1 MTIVFIILNLL
12 MLISSYSMAYRFSGG
27 ANFSEKL
34 ITTFLLYFS
43 QITFTLLLLGVVL
56 KNLSSVSIIILNSAI
71 SLSLLLVFT
80 LKKYSGKALP
90 DFYYHCRGACSYLLK
105 AKDVFLYILISLF
118 FFQVVWLLIKIYF
131 LPPHVWDVF
140 AYHLHPV
147 VEWLQK
153 GMIPV
158 SIDTPV
164 IRLNRNPMGFKLLH
178 SWIAR
183 FLGDITWLELPQFVY
198 GLMTVLTS
206 YALMLKMNISKTS
219 ALKYALS
226 IYFIPLILM
235 ESRTCQDH
243 LALTGALLMAAFYF
257 IAVFF
262 ENKGSHILFLGLAFG
277 LVLGTKISGP
287 HIIIV
292 FFLALLLAKGFKL
305 SSILDFIKKNSRQ
318 SVLGIIAVFALA
330 GYWYFKDISVLR
342 SYLTTVSRLFR
353 GKAGFIILLIL
364 AALIFLA
371 WGLKKFPWNNWNKWS
386 KVFKNKKVIIAGII
400 VIVIISGVGLV
411 KSAGLIKIFAR
422 GQSSPKALLSDSSFY
437 DRYPLLK
444 AVKSDFT
451 RNILAFPFRIKDI
464 GLYIPYTPD
473 FLEQSGFGIQ
483 FFALGLLAYALMA
496 VLIFKK
502 KYRAGVPG
510 FIFIFSVVLL
520 GTYFSYYYTSANYR
534 LFMFFPVFG
543 LMLWAFLWGKLAP
556 AKYFRHFIDLLLVGM
571 VLFNIS
577 VTFFDGNTDKNRW
590 KTLFTMDNPLDRT
603 SIKFSPFF
611 DSKKQDWIFID
622 NYIPPG
628 EPIGYLAHLDS
639 WIFPYFD
646 YRLKREIYH
655 LRSLEGFRLVESVGK
670 TARLD
675 FNPIFS
681 ESLKQRGIHF
691 IHINPHGARHLEK
704 LVKPIFIDDPDVIKV
719 TGNLYYFKWKRGQ

>member
-1 MTIVFIILNLL
+1 
-12 MLISSYSMAYRFSGG
+12 MLISSYTAAYRFSAG
-27 ANFSEKL
+27 AGFSEKL
-34 ITTFLLYFS
+34 ITACLLYFS

-80 LKKYSGKALP
+80 LKKYSWKALS
-90 DFYYHCRGACSYLLK
+90 DFYNRCRGSCSYLLK

-118 FFQVVWLLIKIYF
+118 FFQVVLLLIKIYF

-147 VEWLQK
+147 VEWFQN
-153 GMIPV
+153 GMIPA

-164 IRLNRNPMGFKLLH
+164 LRLNRNPMGVKLLH
-178 SWIAR
+178 FWIVR
-183 FLGDITWLELPQFVY
+183 FFGDITWIEVPQFVY

-206 YALMLKMNISKTS
+206 YALMLKMNITKTS

-226 IYFIPLILM
+226 IYFIPLILL

-243 LALTGALLMAAFYF
+243 LALTGALLMSAFYF

-262 ENKGSHILFLGLAFG
+262 EKKGPHIFFLGLSIG

-305 SSILDFIKKNSRQ
+305 SSILDFIKKNTRQ
-318 SVLGIIAVFALA
+318 SVLGIIAVFAL
-330 GYWYFKDISVLR
+330 GGFWYFKNISILR
-342 SYLTTVSRLFR
+342 SYLTTISRLFR
-353 GKAGFIILLIL
+353 SKAGFIFLLIL
-364 AALIFLA
+364 AALILLG
-371 WGLKKFPWNNWNKWS
+371 WGFKKFQWS
-386 KVFKNKKVIIAGII
+386 KAFKNKKVITAGII
-400 VIVIISGVGLV
+400 LMVIISGAGLV
-411 KSAGLIKIFAR
+411 KSAGLIKIFVR
-422 GQSSPKALLSDSSFY
+422 GHTSPKDLFTDSSFY
-437 DRYPLLK
+437 AQYPLLK
-444 AVKSDFT
+444 AVDGNFT
-451 RNILAFPFRIKDI
+451 RNILVFPFRIKDI

-483 FFALGLLAYALMA
+483 FFALGLMAYALMT
-496 VLIFKK
+496 VLIFKE
-502 KYRAGVPG
+502 KYRVGITG

-520 GTYFSYYYTSANYR
+520 GTYFFYYYTSANYR

-543 LMLWAFLWGKLAP
+543 MMLWAFLWGKLDP
-556 AKYFRHFIDLLLVGM
+556 PKYCRRFIDLLLIGM

-577 VTFFDGNTDKNRW
+577 VTFFEGNTDKNRW
-590 KTLFTMDNPLDRT
+590 KTLLTMDNPLDRT
-603 SIKFSPFF
+603 SIKYSPFF
-611 DSKKQDWIFID
+611 DSKREDWIFID
-622 NYIPPG
+622 NYIPPE
-628 EPIGYLAHLDS
+628 EPIGYLAHMDS

-646 YRLKREIYH
+646 YRMKREIYH
-655 LRSLEGFRLVESVGK
+655 LRSLEGFRLVESEGK
-670 TARLD
+670 NDRLE
-675 FNPIFS
+675 FNPIFR

-691 IHINPHGARHLEK
+691 IHINPYGARHLKK
-704 LVKPIFIDDPDVIKV
+704 LFNRIFIDDTDVIRV
-719 TGNLYYFKWKRGQ
+719 TGNLYYFKW